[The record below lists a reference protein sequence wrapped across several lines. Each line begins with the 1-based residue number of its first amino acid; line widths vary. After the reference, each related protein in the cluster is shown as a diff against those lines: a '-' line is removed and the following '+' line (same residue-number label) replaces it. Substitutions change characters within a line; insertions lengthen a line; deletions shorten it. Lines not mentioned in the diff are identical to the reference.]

1 MIDYQLLGKT
11 IFKGIAI
18 LLCLSIIGG
27 ITLFINTYI
36 EKKDGYKDIRNKV
49 ETFNSVCI
57 NNVKGLI
64 SIEICQ
70 NTNECFKK
78 GNVIAYRKSKIHNKT
93 QAIYFIPY
101 DPKMVCNK
109 DDSDMIINGL
119 NNIKND
125 FNILI
130 K

>member
-11 IFKGIAI
+11 IFKAIAI

-27 ITLFINTYI
+27 ITLFIITYT
-36 EKKDGYKDIRNKV
+36 EKKDGYKDIKNK
-49 ETFNSVCI
+49 
-57 NNVKGLI
+57 
-64 SIEICQ
+64 

-78 GNVIAYRKSKIHNKT
+78 GNVIAYRKSKIYNNT

-101 DPKMVCNK
+101 NPKMVCNK
-109 DDSDMIINGL
+109 DDSDMIINSL

>member
-11 IFKGIAI
+11 IFKAIAI

-27 ITLFINTYI
+27 ITLFIITYT
-36 EKKDGYKDIRNKV
+36 EKKDGYKDIKNKI

-57 NNVKGLI
+57 NNVKGVI

-78 GNVIAYRKSKIHNKT
+78 GNVIAYRKSKIYNNT

-101 DPKMVCNK
+101 NPKMVCNK